1 MIELKSLV
9 GRLHPLCRAALER
22 AAERCL
28 RQTHFDI
35 ELEHLLVELVE
46 LPDADLA
53 RALRAYGIDPARVQ
67 GELARAL
74 EGLRRGNARTPAL
87 SRRVIEALTAAW
99 SVTSLELGL
108 ATVRSGALLKALL
121 DDESLRGLVIAAAP
135 SLAGVPRARL
145 RDDLAAI
152 MRDSAE
158 DDGAGGTA
166 RPGRATPALDAYTVD
181 LTAEA
186 AAGRLDPVSGR
197 EPEIRQVVD
206 VLLRRRQ
213 NNPILVGDAGVGKT
227 AIVEGFAIKVVGGDV
242 PPPLRGVA
250 VRVLDLGL
258 LQAGAGIKGEFE
270 HRLHGVID
278 EVAASPK
285 PVILFIDEAHTL
297 IGAGGQPGQG
307 DAANLLKPALARGS
321 LRTIAATTWGE
332 YKRHIEKDPALA
344 RRFQP
349 VKVAEPSTAQ
359 AISMLR
365 GVAARLEAHHGV
377 RILEDGIA
385 EAVRLSQRYIS
396 GRQLPDKAVSVLDT
410 AAARVAM
417 SQTHAPAALEDLAH
431 RRADLDQEIRGLET
445 EARLGSDH
453 EERLEQLRDA
463 RALTEERHGRLASMW
478 QQERD
483 TVGRIREIEQ
493 RLLAA
498 GEAEAPRLRHE
509 LGGVRLELEVLHD
522 VERLVPLAVDGR
534 TVAEVVSA
542 WTGIPTGRML
552 AEGAAGARRLRGAMA
567 ERIVGQDLALDT
579 ICRRIQTYFAGL
591 GEPGKPTGV
600 FLLTGPSGV
609 GKTETALALADL
621 LFGGPAALVT
631 VNMSE
636 YQEPHSVSQLKGA
649 PPGYVG
655 HGKGGVLTEAV
666 RRRPYSVVLL
676 DEIEKAHADVVEL
689 FYQVFDKGMLEDSDG
704 QIVDFTNTVILL
716 TSNVG
721 SEILEAARGRAVD
734 PAAIAQ
740 ALRSALSRQFPAAF
754 LGRVV
759 TVPFLALGE
768 AELDAVVDLKLAQ
781 IQQRFESSHRAA
793 LSWDP
798 SLVRTVRA
806 RAVETESGARAI
818 DAILTQTLL
827 PGLAGRM
834 LDRIAEGQSLA
845 AAHVAV
851 GGDGELE
858 FELSP

>member
-9 GRLHPLCRAALER
+9 GRLHPSCRAALEP
-22 AAERCL
+22 AAQHSMRE
-28 RQTHFDI
+28 THLDV
-35 ELEHLLVELVE
+35 ELEHLLVELAE
-46 LPDADLA
+46 LPQSDLA
-53 RALRAYGIDPARVQ
+53 RALRAYAIEPARVR
-67 GELARAL
+67 GELTRTL
-74 EGLRRGNARTPAL
+74 EGFRRGSARTPGL
-87 SRRVIEALTAAW
+87 SRRIVEALTAAW

-108 ATVRSGALLKALL
+108 ATIRSGALLKALL

-145 RDDLAAI
+145 KDDLASI
-152 MRDSAE
+152 MQGSAE
-158 DDGAGGTA
+158 DDGVRGPTQ
-166 RPGRATPALDAYTVD
+166 PGRATPALDAYTVD

-186 AAGRLDPVSGR
+186 AAGRLDPVTGR
-197 EPEIRQVVD
+197 DAEIRQIVD

-227 AIVEGFAIKVVGGDV
+227 AVVEGFAIRVVNGDV
-242 PPPLRGVA
+242 PPPLREVA
-250 VRVLDLGL
+250 VRSLDLGL

-278 EVAASPK
+278 EVAAWPR

-307 DAANLLKPALARGS
+307 DAANLLKPALARGT

-365 GVAARLEAHHGV
+365 GVAARLAAHHGV
-377 RILEDGIA
+377 RIQEDGIA

-417 SQTHAPAALEDLAH
+417 AQAHAPAALEDLAQ
-431 RRADLDQEIRGLET
+431 RRAGLDLEICGLET
-445 EARLGSDH
+445 EGRLGSDH

-463 RALTEERHGRLASMW
+463 RALAEEQHGRLASMW

-483 TVGRIREIEQ
+483 TVGRIRDLEQ

-498 GEAEAPRLRHE
+498 GEAEASRLRHE
-509 LGGVRLELEVLHD
+509 LGGVRLELEVLHEA
-522 VERLVPLAVDGR
+522 ERLVPLAVDGR
-534 TVAEVVSA
+534 AVAEVVSA
-542 WTGIPTGRML
+542 WTGIPSGRML
-552 AEGAAGARRLRGAMA
+552 AEGAGGARSLRDAMA
-567 ERIVGQDLALDT
+567 RRIVGQDMALDT

-621 LFGGPAALVT
+621 LFGGPAALVA

-636 YQEPHSVSQLKGA
+636 YQEAHSVSQLKGA

-689 FYQVFDKGMLEDSDG
+689 FYQVFDKGVLEDSDG
-704 QIVDFTNTVILL
+704 QVVDFANTVILL

-721 SEILEAARGRAVD
+721 SEILEAVRGRAVD
-734 PAAIAQ
+734 PAALAQ
-740 ALRSALSRQFPAAF
+740 ALRPALLRHFPAAF
-754 LGRVV
+754 LGRMV

-798 SLVRTVRA
+798 ALVRTVRA
-806 RAVETESGARAI
+806 RAVETESGARAV
-818 DAILTQTLL
+818 DAILTHGLL

-834 LDRIAEGQSLA
+834 LDRIAQGQPFT
-845 AAHVAV
+845 AAHVGV
-851 GGDGELE
+851 GTDGELA
-858 FELSP
+858 FELRP

>member
-9 GRLHPLCRAALER
+9 GRLHPSCRAALER
-22 AAERCL
+22 AAQHCM
-28 RQTHFDI
+28 RQTHFDV
-35 ELEHLLVELVE
+35 ELEHLLVELAE
-46 LPDADLA
+46 LPQSDLA
-53 RALRAYGIDPARVQ
+53 RALRAYAIEPARVR
-67 GELARAL
+67 GELTRTL
-74 EGLRRGNARTPAL
+74 EGFRRGSARTPGL
-87 SRRVIEALTAAW
+87 SRRIVEALTAAW

-108 ATVRSGALLKALL
+108 ATIRSGALLKALL

-145 RDDLAAI
+145 KDDLASI
-152 MRDSAE
+152 MQGSAE
-158 DDGAGGTA
+158 DNGVRAPTQ
-166 RPGRATPALDAYTVD
+166 PGRATPALDAYTVD

-186 AAGRLDPVSGR
+186 AAGRLDPVTGR
-197 EPEIRQVVD
+197 DAEIRQIVD

-227 AIVEGFAIKVVGGDV
+227 AVVEGFAIRVVNGDV
-242 PPPLRGVA
+242 PPPLRDVA
-250 VRVLDLGL
+250 VRSLDLGL

-278 EVAASPK
+278 EVAASPR

-297 IGAGGQPGQG
+297 IGAGGQLGQG
-307 DAANLLKPALARGS
+307 DAANLLKPALARGT

-349 VKVAEPSTAQ
+349 VKVAEPSTDQ

-365 GVAARLEAHHGV
+365 GVAARLAAHHGV
-377 RILEDGIA
+377 RILEDGVA

-417 SQTHAPAALEDLAH
+417 AQAHAPAALEDLAQ
-431 RRADLDQEIRGLET
+431 RRAELDLEIRGLET
-445 EARLGSDH
+445 EGRLGSDH

-463 RALTEERHGRLASMW
+463 RALAEEQHGRLASMW

-483 TVGRIREIEQ
+483 TVGRIRDIEQ

-498 GEAEAPRLRHE
+498 GEAEASRLRHE
-509 LGGVRLELEVLHD
+509 LGGVRLELEVLHEA
-522 VERLVPLAVDGR
+522 ERLVPLAVDGR
-534 TVAEVVSA
+534 AVAEVVSA
-542 WTGIPTGRML
+542 WTGIPSGRML
-552 AEGAAGARRLRGAMA
+552 AEGAGGARSLRDAMA
-567 ERIVGQDLALDT
+567 RRIVGQDMALDT

-621 LFGGPAALVT
+621 LFGGPAALVA

-636 YQEPHSVSQLKGA
+636 YQEAHSVSQLKGA

-689 FYQVFDKGMLEDSDG
+689 FYQVFDKGVLEDSDG
-704 QIVDFTNTVILL
+704 QVVDFANTVILL

-721 SEILEAARGRAVD
+721 SEILEAVRGRAVD
-734 PAAIAQ
+734 PAALAQ
-740 ALRSALSRQFPAAF
+740 ALRPALLRHFPAAF
-754 LGRVV
+754 LGRMV

-781 IQQRFESSHRAA
+781 IQQRFESSRRAA

-798 SLVRTVRA
+798 ALVRTVRA
-806 RAVETESGARAI
+806 RAVETESGARAV
-818 DAILTQTLL
+818 DAILTHGLL

-834 LDRIAEGQSLA
+834 LDRIAQGQPFT
-845 AAHVAV
+845 AAHVGV
-851 GGDGELE
+851 DTDGELA
-858 FELSP
+858 FELRP